1 MEWSEAERQLR
12 AEIVDCARRLWQRG
26 LVTGSSG
33 NISAKIEDG
42 ELLVTPSGRSFE
54 RLGESDIVRVDRNG
68 TPRLSGAR
76 PSSELPL
83 HLAAYRVRPD
93 AAYLVHTHPT
103 ACVTWSLRGRL
114 FPRNTV
120 GAIESL
126 GAVGWVPYAP
136 AGSSMLAASG
146 AEIFK
151 RGVDAILMERH
162 GLSTIA
168 ATLERAFILTD
179 LAEESAR
186 IALGTALSS
195 LADPSLQGKRDREDE
210 GVPMPPYRA
219 IF

>member
-1 MEWSEAERQLR
+1 MAGGD
-12 AEIVDCARRLWQRG
+12 I
-26 LVTGSSG
+26 
-33 NISAKIEDG
+33 
-42 ELLVTPSGRSFE
+42 LVTPSGRSLE
-54 RLGESDIVRVDRNG
+54 RLTASDIVRVESDG
-68 TPRLSGAR
+68 TPYDSTAC

-114 FPRNTV
+114 FPRQTV
-120 GAIESL
+120 GAMESL

-136 AGSSMLAASG
+136 AGSAELAEFG
-146 AEIFK
+146 AEIFA
-151 RGVDAILMERH
+151 RGVDTILMERH
-162 GLSTIA
+162 GLSTLS

-186 IALGTALSS
+186 IALGAAPSS
-195 LADPSLQGKRDREDE
+195 PADSCEQGKPSYREEDSL
-210 GVPMPPYRA
+210 MPLHRA

>member
-1 MEWSEAERQLR
+1 MEWGEAERALR
-12 AEIVDCARRLWQRG
+12 AEMVDCARRLWQRG

-33 NISAKIEDG
+33 NISAKMEDG
-42 ELLVTPSGRSFE
+42 AILVTPSGRSLE
-54 RLGESDIVRVDRNG
+54 RLRESDIVHLRHDG
-68 TPRLSGAR
+68 TPLLAAAR

-83 HLAAYRVRPD
+83 HLSAYRVRPD
-93 AAYLVHTHPT
+93 AKYIVHTHPT

-114 FPRNTV
+114 FPRVTV
-120 GAIESL
+120 GAMESL

-136 AGSSMLAASG
+136 AGSAKLADSA
-146 AEIFK
+146 AEIFA

-162 GLSTIA
+162 GLSTLA

-186 IALGTALSS
+186 IALGSTLS
-195 LADPSLQGKRDREDE
+195 LPTDPSEQGKRNLGDE
-210 GVPMPPYRA
+210 GVPMPPHRA

>member
-1 MEWSEAERQLR
+1 MERDESEQRLR

-33 NISAKIEDG
+33 NISARMEGGDI
-42 ELLVTPSGRSFE
+42 LVTPSGRSLE
-54 RLGESDIVRVDRNG
+54 RLAAGDIVRVDCNG
-68 TPRLSGAR
+68 TPYDATPH

-93 AAYLVHTHPT
+93 AAYIVHTHPT

-114 FPRNTV
+114 FPRRTV
-120 GAIESL
+120 GAMESL

-136 AGSSMLAASG
+136 AGSSELAASG
-146 AEIFK
+146 AAIFA
-151 RGVDAILMERH
+151 RGVDTILMERH
-162 GLSTIA
+162 GLSA
-168 ATLERAFILTD
+168 LGATLERAFILTD

-186 IALGTALSS
+186 IALGAALS
-195 LADPSLQGKRDREDE
+195 LPADPCEQGKPPIGDE
-210 GVPMPPYRA
+210 GSSMPPHRA